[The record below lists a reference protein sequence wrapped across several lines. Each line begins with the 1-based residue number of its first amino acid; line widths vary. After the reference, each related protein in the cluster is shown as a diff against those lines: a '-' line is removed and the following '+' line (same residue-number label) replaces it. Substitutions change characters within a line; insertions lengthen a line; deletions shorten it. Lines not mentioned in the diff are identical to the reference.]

1 MNFEWDV
8 AKAAANIGK
17 HGVSFVEAASAL
29 RDDFAATARDLD
41 HSTAE
46 FFDLLRSVSPF
57 AGGCLPFHTRSAEG
71 PSESSV
77 RAQQLER
84 KGRSMKKAKSEADD
98 WLRAEYKRSDLGS
111 IVRGKYV
118 RRMASESNVVVL
130 DPVVSKAFPNEASV
144 NAALRGLLELAK
156 ASTRPTKRSTRTR
169 AKATR
174 AG

>member
-1 MNFEWDV
+1 
-8 AKAAANIGK
+8 
-17 HGVSFVEAASAL
+17 
-29 RDDFAATARDLD
+29 
-41 HSTAE
+41 
-46 FFDLLRSVSPF
+46 
-57 AGGCLPFHTRSAEG
+57 
-71 PSESSV
+71 
-77 RAQQLER
+77 
-84 KGRSMKKAKSEADD
+84 MKKAKSEADD
-98 WLRAEYKRSDLGS
+98 WLRAEYKRSDLGP